1 MPTLTAFRPEPSCR
15 PLTVVVCGNRD
26 RCGFREVA
34 TWLHALKAWHEFSLM
49 EYHSPDEYFS
59 DASGQSTSIDMFL
72 VFQEYPGQF
81 EQATFDRLRQRS
93 PLARIVLLL
102 DSLCR
107 GELRTGHPASISGR
121 FYLDQ
126 WNCFGRDW
134 FEMFLRGEAGYFSLP
149 QTCSD
154 SDIAKALIT
163 KSEKISPFLSP
174 LVECNSDSNS
184 QAATEVV
191 VVAQSDIELRR
202 FMVELCSNYGRTAR
216 RVTFKELCKWTQE
229 PKEVVIDSVDLGDKT
244 FRLQV
249 EEIIRRFPHAAI
261 RVLAFAPH
269 AEEIA
274 AYESL
279 PHCRVI
285 GKPF

>member
-1 MPTLTAFRPEPSCR
+1 
-15 PLTVVVCGNRD
+15 
-26 RCGFREVA
+26 
-34 TWLHALKAWHEFSLM
+34 
-49 EYHSPDEYFS
+49 
-59 DASGQSTSIDMFL
+59 
-72 VFQEYPGQF
+72 
-81 EQATFDRLRQRS
+81 
-93 PLARIVLLL
+93 
-102 DSLCR
+102 
-107 GELRTGHPASISGR
+107 
-121 FYLDQ
+121 
-126 WNCFGRDW
+126 
-134 FEMFLRGEAGYFSLP
+134 
-149 QTCSD
+149 TCSD

-216 RVTFKELCKWTQE
+216 QVTFKELCEWTQE
-229 PKEVVIDSVDLGDKT
+229 PKEIVIDSVDLGDKA

-279 PHCRVI
+279 SHCRVI